1 MFDVNK
7 KKISKWRSLS
17 GGRVAFELFS
27 VEEAYSLLVFFFSR
41 WKEKG
46 SVEREKARA
55 EVGKKVIRPWKLVK
69 RTVG

>member
-27 VEEAYSLLVFFFSR
+27 VEEECSLLVFFFFSM
-41 WKEKG
+41 
-46 SVEREKARA
+46 EREGERGERKRA
-55 EVGKKVIRPWKLVK
+55 EVWKKVIRPWKLVK

>member
-27 VEEAYSLLVFFFSR
+27 VEEAYSLLVFFFLDGKR
-41 WKEKG
+41 RGVWKERK
-46 SVEREKARA
+46 RARRS
-55 EVGKKVIRPWKLVK
+55 GR
-69 RTVG
+69 R